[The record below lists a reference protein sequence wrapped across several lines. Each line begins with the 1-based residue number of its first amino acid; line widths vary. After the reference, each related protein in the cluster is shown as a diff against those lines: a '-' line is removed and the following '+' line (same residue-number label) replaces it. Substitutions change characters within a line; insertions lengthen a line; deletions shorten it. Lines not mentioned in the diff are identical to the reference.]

1 MLNYLK
7 WLSGLAL
14 VSLVTVG
21 DLPGVF
27 PKAVARAQTSTT
39 ALANQKTPTH
49 LIARNRG
56 DGRINVVYGET
67 DDPFSAKLIQAYQ
80 RYGYFEK
87 VSALITSE
95 IALPGDITVVLTN
108 CGTANAF
115 YSSEKHAIV
124 ICNELTKE
132 NYQLLRQNGYE
143 QDKALKTAIFASLFF
158 FYHESGHM
166 LIHELNLPV
175 VGKEED
181 VADQF
186 SAFFLLMNDSSADK
200 SDSGEILMSAAKLFA
215 LEKNLASEQGLQ
227 DEHAL
232 DRQRFYNLV
241 CMLYGAAPAKYS
253 NLVANL
259 NYLEP
264 RLSRCQAESK
274 SLVTAW
280 QRLLQPYLKT

>member
-14 VSLVTVG
+14 VSLFTVG

-27 PKAVARAQTSTT
+27 PKAVTHAQTPAT
-39 ALANQKTPTH
+39 ALANQQSTT
-49 LIARNRG
+49 IARNRDG
-56 DGRINVVYGET
+56 GRIKVVYEET
-67 DDPFSAKLIQAYQ
+67 DDFFSRSLIQAYQ
-80 RYGYFEK
+80 KYGYFEK

-95 IALPGDITVVLTN
+95 IALPRDITVILTN
-108 CGTANAF
+108 CGMANAF
-115 YSSEKHAIV
+115 YSSKKHAIV
-124 ICNELTKE
+124 ICNELTQE
-132 NYQLLRQNGYE
+132 NYQLLVQNGYE
-143 QDKALKTAIFASLFF
+143 QDEALKTAIFASIFF
-158 FYHESGHM
+158 FYHEAGHM

-186 SAFFLLMNDSSADK
+186 SAFFLLMNDSSAGK

-215 LEKNLASEQGLQ
+215 LEKSLPSEQGLQ

-232 DRQRFYNLV
+232 NRQRFYNLV
-241 CMLYGAAPAKYS
+241 CILYGAAPNKYQD
-253 NLVANL
+253 LVA
-259 NYLEP
+259 
-264 RLSRCQAESK
+264 RLDYSEQRLDRCQAESE

-280 QRLLQPYLKT
+280 QRLLEPYLKT